1 MQTTHRLLNGE
12 AVRIDVP
19 DALTLP
25 GGTSLAVLAL
35 EGAGEMQVTAGR
47 AADLAFFL
55 QVTGTSLDREVAL
68 RGGGT
73 LRHGRYAG
81 DPAQGLGWSMA
92 LGEHGEHGEHELFG
106 FTLPTVDLEALTGF
120 LADVD
125 VQADPVGPV
134 LTPHGRV
141 TWSPYRTQSV
151 AQVVEL
157 PAPAA
162 GGGDGG
168 FGYLLDSRRARTGY
182 LDGDRPETGV
192 QVRGGRLSRSG
203 EQERQRYGVLE
214 GRDFVTYGLPGQDE
228 AVDLVLTSLAEVVV
242 ELVR

>member
-19 DALTLP
+19 DAVALP

-35 EGAGEMQVTAGR
+35 EGGGEMQVTAGR

-55 QVTGTSLDREVAL
+55 QVTGTTLDREVAL

-81 DPAQGLGWSMA
+81 DPAQGIGWSWA
-92 LGEHGEHGEHELFG
+92 LGEHELFG

-120 LADVD
+120 LTEVD

-134 LTPHGRV
+134 LVPRGRV
-141 TWSPYRTQSV
+141 TWSPYRTLSV

-157 PAPAA
+157 PTPAGA
-162 GGGDGG
+162 GDEGSL
-168 FGYLLDSRRARTGY
+168 GYLLDIRRTRTGY
-182 LDGDRPETGV
+182 LDGDRPEVGV
-192 QVRGGRLSRSG
+192 QVRGGRLTRSG
-203 EQERQRYGVLE
+203 EQERHRYGVLE
-214 GRDFVTYGLPGQDE
+214 SRDFVSYGLPGQDE
-228 AVDLVLTSLAEVVV
+228 AVDVVLTSLAEVVV
-242 ELVR
+242 ELDR

>member
-19 DALTLP
+19 GAAALP

-55 QVTGTSLDREVAL
+55 QVTGTALDREVAL

-81 DPAQGLGWSMA
+81 DPAQGIGWSLA
-92 LGEHGEHGEHELFG
+92 LGEHELFG

-120 LADVD
+120 LTDVD
-125 VQADPVGPV
+125 LQPDPVGPV
-134 LTPHGRV
+134 LTPRGRV
-141 TWSPYRTQSV
+141 AWSPYRTLSV

-157 PAPAA
+157 PAPEGA
-162 GGGDGG
+162 GDGG

-182 LDGDRPETGV
+182 LDGDRPEAGV

-203 EQERQRYGVLE
+203 EQERHRYGILE
-214 GRDFVTYGLPGQDE
+214 SRDFVTYGLPGQDE
-228 AVDLVLTSLAEVVV
+228 AVDVVLTSLSEVVV

>member
-12 AVRIDVP
+12 VVRIEVP
-19 DALTLP
+19 DAVALP
-25 GGTSLAVLAL
+25 GGTSLGVLAL
-35 EGAGEMQVTAGR
+35 EGAGEMQLTAGR

-55 QVTGTSLDREVAL
+55 QVTGTTLGRETAL
-68 RGGGT
+68 RGGHV

-81 DPAQGLGWSMA
+81 DPAQGIGWSIT
-92 LGEHGEHGEHELFG
+92 LGEHELFG
-106 FTLPTVDLEALTGF
+106 FGVPTLDLEALTGF

-125 VQADPVGPV
+125 VQADPLGPV
-134 LTPHGRV
+134 LTPRGRV
-141 TWSPYRTQSV
+141 SWSPYRTLSV

-157 PAPAA
+157 PAPASV
-162 GGGDGG
+162 GGDGG

-182 LDGDRPETGV
+182 LDGDRPETGL
-192 QVRGGRLSRSG
+192 QVRGGRLTRSG

-214 GRDFVTYGLPGQDE
+214 SRDFVTYGLPGEDE
-228 AVDLVLTSLAEVVV
+228 AVDVVLTSLAEVVV

>member
-19 DALTLP
+19 DAVGLP

-47 AADLAFFL
+47 TADLDFFL

-68 RGGGT
+68 RGGRT
-73 LRHGRYAG
+73 VRHGRYSG
-81 DPAQGLGWSMA
+81 DPGQGLGWSVA
-92 LGEHGEHGEHELFG
+92 LGEHHLFG
-106 FTLPTVDLEALTGF
+106 FTLPGVDLEALTGF

-125 VQADPVGPV
+125 LDVDPVGPV
-134 LTPHGRV
+134 LTPRGRV
-141 TWSPYRTQSV
+141 TWSPYRTLSI

-157 PAPAA
+157 GDAS
-162 GGGDGG
+162 GGEGAGG
-168 FGYLLDSRRARTGY
+168 FGYLLDSRRARTGH
-182 LDGDRPETGV
+182 LDSDRPEAGV

-203 EQERQRYGVLE
+203 EQERHRYGVLE
-214 GRDFVTYGLPGQDE
+214 SRDFVSYGLPGQDE
-228 AVDLVLTSLAEVVV
+228 GVDAVLSSLSEVLV
-242 ELVR
+242 ELLP

>member
-19 DALTLP
+19 DAVALP

-55 QVTGTSLDREVAL
+55 QVTGTTLDREVAL
-68 RGGGT
+68 RDGGT

-81 DPAQGLGWSMA
+81 DPAQGVGWS
-92 LGEHGEHGEHELFG
+92 LSLGEHELFG
-106 FTLPTVDLEALTGF
+106 FTLPTVDLESLTGF

-125 VQADPVGPV
+125 LQSDPVGPV
-134 LTPHGRV
+134 LTPGGRV
-141 TWSPYRTQSV
+141 TWSPYRTLSV

-157 PAPAA
+157 PAAA
-162 GGGDGG
+162 EVGGEENIA
-168 FGYLLDSRRARTGY
+168 YLLDIRWARTGY

-192 QVRGGRLSRSG
+192 QVRGGRLTRSG
-203 EQERQRYGVLE
+203 EQERHRYGVLE
-214 GRDFVTYGLPGQDE
+214 SRDFVSYGLPGQDE
-228 AVDLVLTSLAEVVV
+228 AVDVVLTSLSEVVV
-242 ELVR
+242 ELAR